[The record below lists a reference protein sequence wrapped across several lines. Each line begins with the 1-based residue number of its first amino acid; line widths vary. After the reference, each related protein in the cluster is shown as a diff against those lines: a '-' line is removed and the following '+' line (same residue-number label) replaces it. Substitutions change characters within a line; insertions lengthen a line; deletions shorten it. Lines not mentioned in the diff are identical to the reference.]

1 MKRSISRKE
10 DKKQKLGMLPIEFK
24 LRFRQI
30 VWTKKTELPDQI
42 LRDARAETTY
52 QRGRA
57 ALASPC
63 AKQFRDNIESVTAF
77 DEEDELASDMR
88 RDLRAL
94 FSSLA
99 QRFSKPNLSLFRAR
113 CWRQVVSPP
122 EVKSQEKPFR
132 CGCWTAAGIDVEGN
146 SRNTEEGWPMK
157 FTPRTWEALPAFSSS
172 HHDGGDERVPGK
184 VCFFCA
190 LRIERFHAG
199 KSTRA
204 QMLTESTETNRS
216 PALMI

>member
-30 VWTKKTELPDQI
+30 VWTKKTELSDQI
-42 LRDARAETTY
+42 LRDARTETTY

-99 QRFSKPNLSLFRAR
+99 ARFSEPNLSFFRAR

-122 EVKSQEKPFR
+122 EVKSQGKP
-132 CGCWTAAGIDVEGN
+132 TAAGIDVKGN

-157 FTPRTWEALPAFSSS
+157 FTPRTREALAAFSSTPP
-172 HHDGGDERVPGK
+172 R
-184 VCFFCA
+184 
-190 LRIERFHAG
+190 
-199 KSTRA
+199 
-204 QMLTESTETNRS
+204 
-216 PALMI
+216 